1 VIDDMVTFNGS
12 TCFFYYSKLT
22 SFFILIVS
30 ESVEAVAAKLQDDVK
45 KKYFYDNIDVVE
57 QNHRCYGLNR
67 IDVIAIRLYTT
78 AMGFVVNEV
87 LRNYS
92 LYDMPIST
100 AFLPYIYA
108 LINGLAKLGRNREM
122 NEVHSMETLF

>member
-1 VIDDMVTFNGS
+1 M
-12 TCFFYYSKLT
+12 
-22 SFFILIVS
+22 
-30 ESVEAVAAKLQDDVK
+30 AKLKEDINTK
-45 KKYFYDNIDVVE
+45 CFYDDIDAVE
-57 QNHRCYGLNR
+57 QKYQCYGLTR

-78 AMGFVVNEV
+78 AMGFVVNGV

-108 LINGLAKLGRNREM
+108 LINGVIKLGRNKEV
-122 NEVHSMETLF
+122 NEIHSMKTLF